1 MQVSKRERTSFL
13 SARGV
18 LKRHVPEIITRK
30 SNKDYDSMR
39 PAKQL
44 QLADRTETNSLDI
57 YIRSYLGSIHKIWS
71 RLPLSLLMKGEKYGW
86 QKITKK
92 CKEFITGKVKPPDVE
107 RIITHKNKECSLD
120 ASAAEWKKV
129 ADTFDGQ
136 FNG

>member
-1 MQVSKRERTSFL
+1 M
-13 SARGV
+13 
-18 LKRHVPEIITRK
+18 
-30 SNKDYDSMR
+30 
-39 PAKQL
+39 